1 MPRKGGDTR
10 APWRQGG
17 ITLGFIRSGIHW
29 IDRTVHGRRYRLSTG
44 CRTPQAALAEYQRF
58 EKDPPRYV
66 PRGKTGT
73 GWDQA
78 VTAYLRFS
86 EHGKLNS
93 ARHVERQEE
102 RLANFGAFTRGGSR
116 VFVSLDFFT
125 ASDIRAFIEALTQ
138 GQITGRKVGA
148 PSVNRH
154 LAALKALM
162 SWARDER
169 VTANTADQEVKMV
182 REDKGVRLPEEIPAT
197 RWKPVLRKLPERWR
211 CAGTVQLG
219 AGLRYGEVAH
229 LEPGDVHLHA
239 IHIPK
244 AKGRKGRTV
253 PASPATIAAARR
265 LLELGGVPAD
275 EGSQFNHRL
284 EVAAKA
290 AGVPRFTT
298 HALRHTYAS
307 VTLRALLRAGQGL
320 VELQTR
326 MGHASVRTTEIYLHV
341 AAARTGRRVVVGAPI

>member
-17 ITLGFIRSGIHW
+17 VTLGFIRSGVFW
-29 IDRTVHGRRYRLSTG
+29 IDRTVHGRRYRISTG
-44 CRTPQAALAEYQRF
+44 CRSPEAAGDEYARF

-66 PRGKTGT
+66 PRSKVGT

-78 VTAYLRFS
+78 VKDYLRFS

-93 ARHVERQEE
+93 IRHVERQEE
-102 RLANFGAFTRGGSR
+102 RLANFGSFTRAGSR

-125 ASDIRAFIEALTQ
+125 ASDVRSFVESLTQ
-138 GQITGRKVGA
+138 GGITGRRVG
-148 PSVNRH
+148 PPTVNRH

-162 SWARDER
+162 TWARSER
-169 VTANTADQEVKMV
+169 VTTNTADQEVAMV
-182 REDKGVRLPEEIPAT
+182 REDKGVRLPEEVEPR
-197 RWKPVLRKLPERWR
+197 RWRAILSALDERWR

-219 AGLRYGEVAH
+219 AGLRYGEVAA
-229 LEPGDVHLHA
+229 LQAGDIHPHA

-253 PASPATIAAARR
+253 PASTVTVAAARR
-265 LLELGGVPAD
+265 LLELGGVPDD

-284 EVAAKA
+284 ETASRAS
-290 AGVPRFTT
+290 GCPRFTT
-298 HALRHTYAS
+298 HALRHTYGT

-320 VELQTR
+320 RELQER
-326 MGHASVRTTEIYLHV
+326 MGHASIRTTERYLH
-341 AAARTGRRVVVGAPI
+341 AASAKTGQRVVVGAPV